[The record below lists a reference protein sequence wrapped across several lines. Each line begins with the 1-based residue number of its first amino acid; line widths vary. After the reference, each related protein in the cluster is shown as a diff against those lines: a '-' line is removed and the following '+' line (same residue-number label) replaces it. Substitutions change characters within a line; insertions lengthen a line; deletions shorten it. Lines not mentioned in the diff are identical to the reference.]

1 MRRLTTVTVL
11 GLMTMAVLSGC
22 SGSLNP
28 KACVDTT
35 ALPSLTKSES
45 GEAGTTPATAES
57 APAETSTA
65 RCGGF
70 VFGISLGDRK

>member
-1 MRRLTTVTVL
+1 MRRLKAVTVL
-11 GLMTMAVLSGC
+11 GMLAMAVLAGC

-28 KACVDTT
+28 KACVDTS
-35 ALPSLTKSES
+35 ALPSLTKSEA
-45 GEAGTTPATAES
+45 GEAGTTPATAET
-57 APAETSTA
+57 ATA

>member
-1 MRRLTTVTVL
+1 MRRLKTAAGL
-11 GLMTMAVLSGC
+11 GLVAMAVLAGC

-35 ALPSLTKSES
+35 ALPSLTKSETS
-45 GEAGTTPATAES
+45 EPGATT

>member
-1 MRRLTTVTVL
+1 MRRLKTVTVL
-11 GLMTMAVLSGC
+11 GLLAMAVLAGC

-45 GEAGTTPATAES
+45 GEAGTLATAEA